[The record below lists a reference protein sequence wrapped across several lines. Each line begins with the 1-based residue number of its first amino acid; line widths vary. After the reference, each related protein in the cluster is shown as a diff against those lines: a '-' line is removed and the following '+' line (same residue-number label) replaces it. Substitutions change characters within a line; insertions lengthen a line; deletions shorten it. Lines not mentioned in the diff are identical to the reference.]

1 MTQADRVYI
10 TPPTNTSAIDQP
22 MMFPPVDPT
31 RRRFLAVAAVA
42 SVVSAGTL
50 AAATRWTQAS
60 PRPSRCRGWRD
71 IHAVSLGHLDWR
83 PSWLGLEPGRKTE
96 PFPSACFSVTPKIM
110 KKSIKVTPKKR
121 RGRPA
126 TGRDPHVTS
135 RMPPELIA
143 EVEAWAVTNDTSR
156 SDAFRRLVELGLS
169 NGKRW
174 K

>member
-1 MTQADRVYI
+1 MPALTTLATAATARK
-10 TPPTNTSAIDQP
+10 
-22 MMFPPVDPT
+22 
-31 RRRFLAVAAVA
+31 RRRVGSTGGNIIGWSIADVFVGGVL
-42 SVVSAGTL
+42 STLSAWVIWNCG
-50 AAATRWTQAS
+50 
-60 PRPSRCRGWRD
+60 PY
-71 IHAVSLGHLDWR
+71 
-83 PSWLGLEPGRKTE
+83 WLGLEPGRKTE

>member
-1 MTQADRVYI
+1 
-10 TPPTNTSAIDQP
+10 
-22 MMFPPVDPT
+22 
-31 RRRFLAVAAVA
+31 
-42 SVVSAGTL
+42 
-50 AAATRWTQAS
+50 
-60 PRPSRCRGWRD
+60 
-71 IHAVSLGHLDWR
+71 
-83 PSWLGLEPGRKTE
+83 
-96 PFPSACFSVTPKIM
+96 M